1 MKGPF
6 SEKPNNNGGKKAS
19 AFAENIARFFNPEPQ
34 KEKILRHEDFAPAG
48 DTYYATVSARYKI
61 AQRILILLLVAFL
74 LISIFTNIREITY
87 GNFFYFIRDFGN
99 AVDIDT
105 TNYETLA
112 YDVYSDQVFSLYRG
126 GVAAVSPSNV
136 SVFTATGRRTLK
148 SRSDF
153 VMPYAVGSEKY
164 LLVYDLSG
172 NSFAVYNSFSKVYT
186 ETLEAP
192 VTDGAISDA
201 GVFAVVSSS
210 TEYKS
215 VISVYNDD
223 MKILGKYSKDS
234 YVFDVAV
241 DPEGKRMAVVY
252 YDVGDGRGKTT
263 FRVFD
268 ISNRRS
274 SANKDPDEDRI
285 LSETVMDYVFPLSCS
300 FLSDGKTAFV
310 TNGGIMIYDD
320 EYDLYDSFEF
330 SDTVSAVYTGENG
343 AAVALRTGAVNDV
356 NRIVAFDAS
365 GNPLFDENIDESVR
379 ELAVEGDHIFIKSD
393 TGAVRVSVRSSEK
406 EVFDCQAGKLLV
418 YDEATAII
426 CGESKAVYVKFKK

>member
-1 MKGPF
+1 MKRPF
-6 SEKPNNNGGKKAS
+6 SEKPNKDGGKAS
-19 AFAENIARFFNPEPQ
+19 AFAESIARFFNPEPQ
-34 KEKILRHEDFAPAG
+34 KEKILRHEDFAAAG
-48 DTYYATVSARYKI
+48 DPYYATVSARYKI
-61 AQRILILLLVAFL
+61 AQRIIIILLVLFL

-105 TNYETLA
+105 TSYETLA

-186 ETLEAP
+186 ETLGAP
-192 VTDGAISDA
+192 ITDGAISDS

-210 TEYKS
+210 TEYRS
-215 VISVYNDD
+215 VISVYNDN
-223 MKILGKYSKDS
+223 MKILGKYSKDA

-241 DPEGKRMAVVY
+241 DAEGKRMAVIY
-252 YDVGDGRGKTT
+252 FEIGDGRGKTT
-263 FRVFD
+263 FRVYD
-268 ISNRRS
+268 ISNRQ
-274 SANKDPDEDRI
+274 AGGNKDPDEDRI

-300 FLSDGKTAFV
+300 FVGEDKTALV
-310 TNGGIMIYDD
+310 TNGGIWIYDE
-320 EYDLYDSFEF
+320 EYELHSSLEF
-330 SDTVSAVYTGENG
+330 SDTLSAFYTGENG
-343 AAVALRTGAVNDV
+343 AAVALRTGSVNDL
-356 NRIVAFDAS
+356 NRLIAFNSS
-365 GNPLFDENIDESVR
+365 GDLIFDENVDESVR
-379 ELAVEGDHIFIKSD
+379 ELVLEGDYLFIKSD
-393 TGAVRVSVRSSEK
+393 TGAVRVNTRNSEK
-406 EVFDCQAGKLLV
+406 EVFDCQSGKLLV
-418 YDEATAII
+418 YDESTAIV
-426 CGESKAVYVKFKK
+426 CGESKAVYIKFEKQ